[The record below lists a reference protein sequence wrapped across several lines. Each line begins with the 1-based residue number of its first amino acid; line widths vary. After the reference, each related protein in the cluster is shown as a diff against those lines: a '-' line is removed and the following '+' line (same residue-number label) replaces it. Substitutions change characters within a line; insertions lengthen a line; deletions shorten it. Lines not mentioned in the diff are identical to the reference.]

1 MKIYLT
7 DHRRWCLDLPWL
19 YSPQVLYPK
28 GNSLSSFGSYQKFL
42 AILSNDGSIE
52 LIMFLLSLCLQDY
65 FEKVVKLEKS
75 LSDLMGAI
83 ESGPREMQGFLLVA
97 KI

>member
-1 MKIYLT
+1 
-7 DHRRWCLDLPWL
+7 
-19 YSPQVLYPK
+19 
-28 GNSLSSFGSYQKFL
+28 
-42 AILSNDGSIE
+42 
-52 LIMFLLSLCLQDY
+52 MFLLSLCLQDY